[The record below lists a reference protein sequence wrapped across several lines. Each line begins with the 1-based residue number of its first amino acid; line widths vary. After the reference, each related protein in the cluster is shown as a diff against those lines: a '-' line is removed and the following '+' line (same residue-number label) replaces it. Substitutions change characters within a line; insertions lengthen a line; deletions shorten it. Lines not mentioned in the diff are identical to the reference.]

1 MRSLVALITVG
12 IAVLPLWPIYASS
25 AFFIAVAAGLSAGTL
40 LALWSWRRSWS
51 FLTTVMVGAV
61 FFVAIGVPV
70 AVPSQA
76 LWGILPSVEGL
87 VSLLA
92 GVVLSWKQLVTVMPP
107 VGSYEAL
114 LVPVLILTLVGSA
127 LAVSGTLRWAGKP
140 RGNLVPLVP
149 LIVLGISIWLGPSQG
164 FSSVSIAIAVFLLSA
179 LWFASERAG
188 ATPATFRSLGVIAL
202 AALVAITAMSVF
214 SVTNRNVWRTDIDQP
229 FVLQENTSPL
239 SEYRSFITGERATQP
254 MLEASGL
261 AAGDALSMVTL
272 DRYTGVIYGV
282 GAESADFT
290 RLPGSI
296 PQQDSGRTLI
306 SSTVTIDNL
315 GGPWVPLPG
324 VLGEI
329 TFGSTLLTDSFYY
342 SREADSGAVLTGL
355 ASGDTYQATG
365 YASPWIE
372 ISEIGTL
379 TSGDAIV
386 PAPEQM
392 PQGVDSFIALNSS
405 GASDPAQRLQSSVE
419 ALIDQGYISHGQEGE
434 PASASGHGANRIA
447 ALFASSPMLGD
458 AEQYAAAAALIA
470 TQTGFPSR
478 VVMGFIAGDDA
489 QAESPTVFL
498 GQDMTAWIEINTSD
512 GWVALDPNPPVRPI
526 PDEQIEDPT
535 EVSFPQTAVEPPTQE
550 QPQVSDNA
558 APEAVEEEQT
568 DTSDPVLQAVLA
580 VLSVLGW
587 LLLILGIL
595 VSPFALIALLKA
607 RRKKQRQ
614 STEDARGRVI
624 GAWDELSD
632 LLLDNGKSISASASR
647 KEISADSGM
656 AATVLVADLADKAQY
671 SEDAVSEADS
681 VRAWQDVE
689 AVVVELSSTQTFT
702 ERLKSKFS
710 LSSFG
715 ITRSRLASWWP
726 FRR

>member
-1 MRSLVALITVG
+1 
-12 IAVLPLWPIYASS
+12 VLPLSPIYSS
-25 AFFIAVAAGLSAGTL
+25 PAFFIALAAGLLAGTF

-61 FFVAIGVPV
+61 IFVVIGVPV

-76 LWGILPSVEGL
+76 LWGILPSLEGL

-114 LVPVLILTLVGSA
+114 LVPVLILTLAGSA

-149 LIVLGISIWLGPSQG
+149 LGVLGISIWLGPSQG

-188 ATPATFRSLGVIAL
+188 ATPATFRSLGVIGL
-202 AALVAITAMSVF
+202 AALVAISAMSLA
-214 SVTNRNVWRTDIDQP
+214 SVSNRNVWRTDIDQP

-239 SEYRSFITGERATQP
+239 SEYRSFITGDLAAQT
-254 MLEASGL
+254 MLESSGL
-261 AAGDALSMVTL
+261 AAGDALSLVTL

-282 GAESADFT
+282 GADSADFT
-290 RLPGSI
+290 RLPGSM
-296 PQQDSGRTLI
+296 PQEESGRTVV
-306 SSTVTIDNL
+306 SSTVTIGDL

-329 TFGSTLLTDSFYY
+329 AFGSSSLTDSFYY
-342 SREADSGAVLTGL
+342 SRKADSGAVLSGL
-355 ASGDTYQATG
+355 ASGDTYRATG
-365 YASPWIE
+365 YASPWISL
-372 ISEIGTL
+372 SEIGAL
-379 TSGDAIV
+379 TPGDAIV

-392 PQGVDSFIALNSS
+392 PQGVDAFIALNSS
-405 GASDPAQRLQSSVE
+405 GASDPAQRLQRTLE

-478 VVMGFIAGDDA
+478 VVMGFIAGVDA

-498 GQDMTAWIEINTSD
+498 GEDMTAWIEINTSS
-512 GWVALDPNPPVRPI
+512 GWVALNPNPPVRPI

-568 DTSDPVLQAVLA
+568 DTADPVLQAVLA
-580 VLSVLGW
+580 VLWVLGW

-607 RRKKQRQ
+607 RRKKKRQ
-614 STEDARGRVI
+614 SAEDTRDQVL

-632 LLLDNGKSISASASR
+632 RLLDNGKPITASASR
-647 KEISADSGM
+647 KEIAIDSGM

-671 SEDAVSEADS
+671 SQDMVSNADAT
-681 VRAWQDVE
+681 RAWQDVE
-689 AVVVELSSTQTFT
+689 AVVVELSSTQTLK
-702 ERLKSKFS
+702 ERLSATFS
-710 LSSFG
+710 LASFG